1 MGELA
6 DALRDLDENKV
17 YDLID
22 QKIDQGVS
30 ALDIIDECNAGMVA
44 VGELFSDNT
53 YFLSQLMFS
62 ANILKT
68 VMERLEPI
76 LEGTQKRDA
85 IGKVVIGTVNG
96 DIHDIGKNIVITL
109 LRGTG
114 FEVIDLGVS
123 VPAEKFVEAIKESG
137 AVVLGL
143 SALLSTTYPEM
154 KNVVGAV
161 NKAGLREQVKI
172 IIGGAPVNEQVRQ
185 FTGADYYAD
194 SAVTGINLCKDI
206 CNGNRRL
213 K

>member
-17 YDLID
+17 YDLVD

-44 VGELFSDNT
+44 VGELFSDNK

-68 VMERLEPI
+68 VMDRLDPI
-76 LEGTQKRDA
+76 LEGTQKRNA
-85 IGKVVIGTVNG
+85 IGKVVMGTVNG

-123 VPAEKFVEAIKESG
+123 VPAEKFVEVLQESG
-137 AVVLGL
+137 AAVLGL
-143 SALLSTTYPEM
+143 SALLSTTYPAM
-154 KNVVGAV
+154 KNAVEAV
-161 NKAGLREQVKI
+161 NKAGLR
-172 IIGGAPVNEQVRQ
+172 
-185 FTGADYYAD
+185 
-194 SAVTGINLCKDI
+194 
-206 CNGNRRL
+206 
-213 K
+213 

>member
-17 YDLID
+17 YDLVD

-44 VGELFSDNT
+44 VGELFSNNK

-68 VMERLEPI
+68 VMDRLDPI
-76 LEGTQKRDA
+76 LEGTQKRNA
-85 IGKVVIGTVNG
+85 IGKVVMGTVNG

-123 VPAEKFVEAIKESG
+123 VPAEKFVEVLQESG
-137 AVVLGL
+137 AAVLGL
-143 SALLSTTYPEM
+143 SALLSTTYPAM
-154 KNVVGAV
+154 KNAVEAV
-161 NKAGLREQVKI
+161 NKAGLREKVKI
-172 IIGGAPVNEQVRQ
+172 IIGGAPVNERVRQ
-185 FTGADYYAD
+185 FAGADFYAQD
-194 SAVTGINLCKDI
+194 AVAGINLCKDI
-206 CNGNRRL
+206 YR
-213 K
+213 